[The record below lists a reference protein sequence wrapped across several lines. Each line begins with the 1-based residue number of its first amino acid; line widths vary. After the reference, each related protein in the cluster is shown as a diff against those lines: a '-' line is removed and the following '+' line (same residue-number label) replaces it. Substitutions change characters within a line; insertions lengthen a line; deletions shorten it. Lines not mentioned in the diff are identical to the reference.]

1 VNEDESTNTLSDK
14 VLDRANVI
22 YFPRPR
28 HLVTRDQSALAP
40 RAEQRLATGIWETW
54 QRGNGCLEQGVRSH
68 LKAAFDRINDALGL
82 VNRAVAHRIL
92 QITERYVA
100 NHPDVAGAASEDA
113 WRSAFE
119 DQLAQ
124 KVMPKLRG
132 ITVESGDGR
141 RCLDLIGKV
150 LDDYTHTPELKE
162 DFKRARAAG
171 DGQFVWCSS
180 SYLEDKNP
188 EA

>member
-1 VNEDESTNTLSDK
+1 MWK
-14 VLDRANVI
+14 
-22 YFPRPR
+22 
-28 HLVTRDQSALAP
+28 
-40 RAEQRLATGIWETW
+40 TW
-54 QRGNGCLEQGVRSH
+54 QRGNDCLEQSVRSH
-68 LKAAFDRINDALGL
+68 LKTAFERINEALSL

-100 NHPDVAGAASEDA
+100 NHPDMASAASGDA
-113 WRSAFE
+113 WKSAFE

-132 ITVESGDGR
+132 VTVESGDGR
-141 RCLDLIGKV
+141 RCLDLISKV
-150 LDDYTHTPELKE
+150 LDDYTHTPELRE
-162 DFKRARAAG
+162 DFKRACGAG

-180 SYLEDKNP
+180 SYLEDKNS